1 MTDIEVVERYYEP
14 DGEQEA
20 PSLKKRHKQAIILVI
35 IGFISIFAL
44 SPLSRTEK
52 VNAHF
57 EQSIAQKQKVSLE
70 LMGATTAGSVT
81 VSLLPGDVG
90 NAVSEQLAQLS
101 GKFMVVLGVLTV
113 EKFLLSIAGT
123 LTFTYLLPIA
133 IGLGLFYVYRR
144 QAIFKI
150 LAIKLAIFAL
160 FFVALVPVSL
170 QVSDLVDQKFVTE
183 IQATSKQVKADDA
196 DIKVKQKK
204 IESDQNFLQKI
215 ESGITD
221 FFSKTGKV
229 LTAGKEKAVNML
241 NTLTQEVTRMIVT
254 TCVIPVVTFIIFGF
268 VIKILFGF
276 DLAVGTR
283 LNATSN
289 KGSYAVKKM
298 HRRS

>member
-1 MTDIEVVERYYEP
+1 MTDVIETYYEP
-14 DGEQEA
+14 GGEFEE

-35 IGFISIFAL
+35 IGLISIFVL
-44 SPLSRTEK
+44 SPISRSEK

-57 EQSIAQKQKVSLE
+57 EKSISQKQKVSLE

-90 NAVSEQLAQLS
+90 SAVSEQLAQLS
-101 GKFMVVLGVLTV
+101 GKFMVVLGVLII

-123 LTFTYLLPIA
+123 MTFTYLLPIA
-133 IGLGLFYVYRR
+133 IGLGLFYIYRR
-144 QAIFKI
+144 QAIFKV
-150 LAIKLAIFAL
+150 LAIKVAIFAL
-160 FFVALVPVSL
+160 FFVALVPASL
-170 QVSDLVDQKFVTE
+170 QISDLVDQKFVTE
-183 IQATSKQVKADDA
+183 IQETSQKVKADDA

-204 IESDQNFLQKI
+204 IETDQNFLQKI

-221 FFSKTGKV
+221 FFSKTGRV

-254 TCVIPVVTFIIFGF
+254 TCVIPILTFIVFGF

-276 DLAVGTR
+276 DLAIGTR
-283 LNATSN
+283 LNTTSQ
-289 KGSYAVKKM
+289 KGSHAVKKI
-298 HRRS
+298 RIKS